1 MPLSLNLSLP
11 LLLQLS
17 RAAWQVWFMFSYGK
31 DHGSQQPP
39 TAARFWWG
47 SAARLQHIQY
57 EKTVC
62 TVLRTALESH
72 ARRGRPF
79 SPPASQT
86 SMTPQSRTDPLLFLH
101 LTLVTQQPHQINMP
115 QDLRRTLA
123 KN

>member
-62 TVLRTALESH
+62 TVQHLSH
-72 ARRGRPF
+72 TPGGAAHFRHRR
-79 SPPASQT
+79 AK
-86 SMTPQSRTDPLLFLH
+86 PQ
-101 LTLVTQQPHQINMP
+101 
-115 QDLRRTLA
+115 
-123 KN
+123 